1 MEYIKAGGIE
11 YECQTVTTGTESI
24 TFTMEGQE
32 IASIHTAFKDVT
44 ELTVSGE
51 DKTPYG
57 IYSGL
62 TFSSAAVDADDTV
75 SVKMLI
81 RTPTE
86 RSLDA
91 IEKTQDEQDALIAS
105 ILFGEDSAEGE
116 I

>member
-11 YECQTVTTGTESI
+11 YECQTVTTGTDSI
-24 TFTMEGQE
+24 TFTMEGQAVE
-32 IASIHTAFKDVT
+32 SIHTAFKDVT

-75 SVKMLI
+75 SVTMLI
-81 RTPTE
+81 RPDLE
-86 RSLDA
+86 RRL
-91 IEKTQDEQDALIAS
+91 EKVEASQDIQDEAIVELAGIIS
-105 ILFGEDSAEGE
+105 GGE
-116 I
+116 